1 MTQTSEALQQD
12 QVDAPQQDQPWQID
26 DVTIIDNTK
35 LKKAVTAAALGNA
48 MEWFDFGVY
57 GFVAFALG
65 KVFFPDASPT
75 VQIIAALGTFSVP
88 FLVRPLGG
96 VFFGVMG
103 DRFGRQKVLSLTII
117 IMAVSTFCIGLIP
130 SYDSIG
136 LWAPLLLLVC
146 KLAQGFSVGGEYT
159 GAAVFVA
166 EYAPDRRRGFLGS
179 WLDFGSIAG
188 FVLGAGLV
196 VLIQSMLAEQAFLE
210 WGWRIPFFVAG
221 PLGLL
226 GLYLRHAAEETPAFT
241 QQLEKMEQE
250 DRDAVQERPTVSFKE
265 IFFKYRKALLVCI
278 GMVLVMNIT
287 YYMLLTYMP
296 TYLSGSLGYSE
307 EHGVLIIVVVMIGML
322 FIQPVVGFF
331 SDKIGRKPFLQV
343 GSVGLLL
350 FSIPAFHFIGSDNTA
365 LIFLGLLILAVLLNC
380 LTGIMASTLPALFPT
395 RIRYSA
401 LASSFNVA
409 IIVAGLTPTLS
420 AWLVDET
427 GSLMVPA
434 YYLMVA
440 SLIGLL
446 TSFYLPETAN
456 RPLRGETP
464 SASSKREA
472 KELLQQAYDHIE
484 ERVGDVEAEIAEL
497 EEKLEEL
504 RQRRQRLADRHP
516 ELD

>member
-1 MTQTSEALQQD
+1 MAEISPASQQVRPLEIGD
-12 QVDAPQQDQPWQID
+12 ITV
-26 DVTIIDNTK
+26 IDNTK

-65 KVFFPDASPT
+65 KVFFPDASPA
-75 VQIIAALGTFSVP
+75 VQTIAALGTFSVP

-117 IMAVSTFCIGLIP
+117 IMAISTFCIGLIP
-130 SYDSIG
+130 SYESIG
-136 LWAPLLLLVC
+136 LWAPVLLLLC

-196 VLIQSMLAEQAFLE
+196 VLLQATLGERTFLD
-210 WGWRIPFFVAG
+210 WGWRAPFFVAG

-250 DRDAVQERPTVSFKE
+250 DRDAVQERPAVSFRE
-265 IFFKYRKALLVCI
+265 IFSKYRKALLVCI
-278 GMVLVMNIT
+278 GMVLVTNIT

-296 TYLSGSLGYSE
+296 TYLSSSLGYSE

-322 FIQPVVGFF
+322 FVQPVVGFF
-331 SDKIGRKPFLQV
+331 SDKIGRKPFLRV
-343 GSVGLLL
+343 GSIGLLV
-350 FSIPAFHFIGSDNTA
+350 IAVPAFSFVGSDNTG
-365 LIFLGLLILAVLLNC
+365 LIFLGLLFIAVFLNC
-380 LTGIMASTLPALFPT
+380 LTGVMASTLPALFPT

-409 IIVAGLTPTLS
+409 IIAAGLTPTVA
-420 AWLVDET
+420 AWLVEET
-427 GSLMVPA
+427 GNLMMPA
-434 YYLMVA
+434 YYLMAA
-440 SLIGLL
+440 SLIGIV
-446 TSFYLPETAN
+446 TSFFLPETAN
-456 RPLRGETP
+456 RPLRGDTP
-464 SASSKREA
+464 TASNRREA
-472 KELLQQAYDHIE
+472 RALLQQAHEHIE
-484 ERVGDVEAEIAEL
+484 QSVLDVEAEIAEL
-497 EEKLEEL
+497 EGKLEAL

-516 ELD
+516 DLE